1 MYQNSIEVEV
11 AANHKF
17 DYLHGDF
24 WVGVCQ
30 LDLKKAKTAIVD
42 EGLQWSKVHTKV
54 TFVNQMQ

>member
-1 MYQNSIEVEV
+1 MAIFE
-11 AANHKF
+11 
-17 DYLHGDF
+17 
-24 WVGVCQ
+24 GVCQ